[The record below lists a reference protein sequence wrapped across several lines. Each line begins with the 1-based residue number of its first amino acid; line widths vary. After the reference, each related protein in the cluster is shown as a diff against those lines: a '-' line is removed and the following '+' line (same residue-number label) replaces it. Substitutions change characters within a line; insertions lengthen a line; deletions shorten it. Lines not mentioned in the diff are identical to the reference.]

1 MAGPVEVIMPVVLVI
16 LLKITIFAKSKMMSY
31 VIMMKLLNA
40 QRSTLEPTIF
50 CKYMVKFVGSNLE
63 YVL

>member
-1 MAGPVEVIMPVVLVI
+1 MPVVLVI

-50 CKYMVKFVGSNLE
+50 CKYIVKFVGSNLE